1 LNNRS
6 IFSRPYDLF
15 VRRTRVSSSSRV
27 DGCDT
32 CKTYIKSVDLSRN
45 GLAAPIVDEIA
56 AAPLD
61 IWVQQRG
68 YSKLQLNLMGM

>member
-1 LNNRS
+1 
-6 IFSRPYDLF
+6 
-15 VRRTRVSSSSRV
+15 V